1 MNNESVIK
9 AIYALANEI
18 DTGNEKITG
27 KAMRWS
33 KQEFKAY
40 KELSEMTKELP
51 EREKAKQE
59 ALIDGL
65 LEDFQQDGFVAGFR
79 WGALLMKE
87 LLTEN

>member
-1 MNNESVIK
+1 MKNESVIK
-9 AIYALANEI
+9 AIYSLANEI

-79 WGALLMKE
+79 WGVLLMKE